1 MLFNFPDF
9 CDVWNTTSVNL
20 DLYVKQEV
28 KLKHGFTYFVTVTA
42 INAAGLSSS
51 SSSSGVTVDMTPPNI
66 QGFSL
71 DHVSILQGNNT
82 NEQPSSNISDI
93 STTAWTLSASWDTAS
108 DDESE
113 IKRMFICAGRAENSC
128 EFLSWTEINRRVL
141 SFSATLEN
149 PLQSGTVYILSLKA
163 ENGAGL
169 ETTVYSRS
177 AIVDSSPPLSG
188 NVTVGN
194 KKRLVFLKEGQPLV
208 TKWQGFEDPE
218 SGIKQYEWK
227 ICFSSYPSKC
237 VSSFVNI
244 AKKNSLILNG
254 VGIEQGRQYVLI
266 VKAVNNADLEVEAMS
281 NPFILDQTPPE
292 AGMVFDGNHDSKDLV
307 FQSSSSEISVN
318 WKNFKDKESGIS
330 RYEVCVG
337 LRPGLCDVRDY
348 ANVGLNTKTT
358 IKNLDFTHNSTY
370 YTSTRALNGAGQAS
384 FASSNGITIDLTSPV
399 GGDLRDGE
407 EIDVDVTVFH
417 SYVSCNWEEFT
428 DPESSIA
435 KYVVCAGSAMGV
447 CDILP
452 ETVVT
457 NGLSAKYQVWPSI
470 ASGTMVY
477 STLRVYN
484 EAGGVTEVHS
494 DGVLVDTTPPDEG
507 KVGGHSP

>member
-1 MLFNFPDF
+1 M
-9 CDVWNTTSVNL
+9 
-20 DLYVKQEV
+20 
-28 KLKHGFTYFVTVTA
+28 
-42 INAAGLSSS
+42 
-51 SSSSGVTVDMTPPNI
+51 
-66 QGFSL
+66 
-71 DHVSILQGNNT
+71 
-82 NEQPSSNISDI
+82 
-93 STTAWTLSASWDTAS
+93 
-108 DDESE
+108 
-113 IKRMFICAGRAENSC
+113 
-128 EFLSWTEINRRVL
+128 
-141 SFSATLEN
+141 
-149 PLQSGTVYILSLKA
+149 
-163 ENGAGL
+163 
-169 ETTVYSRS
+169 
-177 AIVDSSPPLSG
+177 
-188 NVTVGN
+188 
-194 KKRLVFLKEGQPLV
+194 
-208 TKWQGFEDPE
+208 
-218 SGIKQYEWK
+218 
-227 ICFSSYPSKC
+227 
-237 VSSFVNI
+237 
-244 AKKNSLILNG
+244 
-254 VGIEQGRQYVLI
+254 
-266 VKAVNNADLEVEAMS
+266 
-281 NPFILDQTPPE
+281 
-292 AGMVFDGNHDSKDLV
+292 FDGNHDSKDLV

-318 WKNFKDKESGIS
+318 WKSFKDKESGIS

-337 LRPGLCDVRDY
+337 LRAGLCDVRDY

-358 IKNLDFTHNSTY
+358 IKNLDLTHNSTY

-417 SYVSCNWEEFT
+417 SYVSCNWKEFT